1 MYTKHGRIIILDM
14 DAIIVPESE
23 FLSKNRVDWVTGT
36 KSKKLDPFSNS
47 FLRKRYTD
55 PKELQE
61 RVNAY
66 FDSCFGVRYYKGH
79 PMYDIE
85 GEPLIG
91 QIEPF
96 TLSGL
101 ARYLGICRN
110 TLKNYELKSK
120 AGLIPPEY
128 YEIIQDA
135 RMRVQEYAEKRLYDR
150 DGSTGARF
158 VLEAGFG
165 WMTEKDRKELKQ
177 SKKRIKVTQEK
188 LQLLKDAA
196 ASKTLDDKE
205 FVVSIL
211 RASNEN

>member
-177 SKKRIKVTQEK
+177 SKERIKVTQEK